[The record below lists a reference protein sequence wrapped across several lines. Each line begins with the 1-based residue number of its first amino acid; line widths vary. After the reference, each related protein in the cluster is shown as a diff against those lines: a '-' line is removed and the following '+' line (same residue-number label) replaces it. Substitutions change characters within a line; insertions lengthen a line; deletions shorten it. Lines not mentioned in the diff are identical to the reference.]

1 MVKKTI
7 QAFAV
12 VPFIFGS
19 FFNPVPSQSV
29 LASREMSLNNRYD
42 NSFVND
48 VFKDNILLTLAY
60 MRGNVT
66 KVSDPFIY
74 EFRLE
79 PSRTFAFHGDVA
91 EKYNNSLVKTTNAR
105 FNAADGFK
113 TDGYLFGD
121 GVCHLASLIYW
132 VARDAGLAAEAPTNH
147 NFANIPDV
155 PKEYGVSIYNSPGS
169 KSSNAL
175 QNLYITNNKE
185 KPIDFRFEYNNNK
198 IKVSV
203 MKLN

>member
-1 MVKKTI
+1 
-7 QAFAV
+7 
-12 VPFIFGS
+12 
-19 FFNPVPSQSV
+19 
-29 LASREMSLNNRYD
+29 
-42 NSFVND
+42 
-48 VFKDNILLTLAY
+48 

-155 PKEYGVSIYNSPGS
+155 PKEFGVSIYSNPASKGS
-169 KSSNAL
+169 NTL
-175 QNLYITNNKE
+175 QNLYITNNTQNPVVFIFDYDGK
-185 KPIDFRFEYNNNK
+185 KLQITISTIDTGFPQE
-198 IKVSV
+198 
-203 MKLN
+203 L